1 MYMYY
6 VVHHYFQVGSQ
17 FREVLGKMLGLNIF
31 KEVPTNSTTSSN
43 ATLNRYRVVKKGFI
57 KTL

>member
-1 MYMYY
+1 MFMYY
-6 VVHHYFQVGSQ
+6 VVHHYSQVGSQ

-43 ATLNRYRVVKKGFI
+43 ATLNRYVVVKKRI
-57 KTL
+57 Y